1 MSVHKDDSTNTWRV
15 VYRYTDYTGKN
26 KQSQKRGFAT
36 KREALAWERENASKL
51 ETKLDMTFASFVEIY
66 TEDMKKRVK
75 ENTWKTKE
83 HIIETKI
90 LPHFKKRK
98 IGEILPKDILAWQNK
113 MLSSE
118 DIQAIIITVLLIT
131 SSFGYRKLKNKNLSP
146 IMLIVLAAIFG
157 IVVY

>member
-83 HIIETKI
+83 HIIGTKI
-90 LPHFKKRK
+90 LP
-98 IGEILPKDILAWQNK
+98 
-113 MLSSE
+113 
-118 DIQAIIITVLLIT
+118 
-131 SSFGYRKLKNKNLSP
+131 
-146 IMLIVLAAIFG
+146 
-157 IVVY
+157 